1 MNFLSVENISKRY
14 GERLLFEN
22 ITFGIDQGQKAALVA
37 KNGSGKTTLLRL
49 LMGVEKPDTGNIVF
63 NNSIHV
69 GYLSQE
75 DHLNAGKTIKEEIF
89 EGENE
94 GFVALEAYNQAL
106 NEGDPE
112 RINQA
117 YQKVQTLGAWDLEV
131 KVEQILTQLELKDQ
145 EQRIEK
151 LSGGQKKRLAL
162 AKVLIH
168 EPDLLILDEPTNHL
182 DLDMIEWLEG
192 YLGQSQMTL
201 LIVTHDRYF
210 LEVICDIIFELT
222 PQEMHRYPGN
232 FSYYLEKKAERE
244 AHEAATVSKAK
255 NLMRKELE
263 WMRRQP
269 KARGTKQ
276 KARKDAFVELKG
288 KATPQKKDA
297 SLEMQIRME
306 RLGTKIIEFHNVKKS
321 FGALRILD
329 EFEYTFKRK
338 ECIGIVGK
346 NGVGK
351 TTFIEMLLGNEDVD
365 GGKIVRGETVK
376 FGYFAQKGMAFSD
389 DQRVIE
395 VVKEVAEYIPLVGGT
410 KITAAQLLER
420 FLFPRSMHYNL
431 VRKLSGGEKKRLQLL
446 RVLMENPNF
455 LILDEPT
462 NDLDIFT
469 LSVLEDF
476 LQSFQ
481 GVMVVV
487 SHDRY
492 FMDKLVDHLFVFRGE
507 GKVKDFPGNYTQWR
521 ESELQ
526 QQKNKAPKSSEK
538 QVEDS
543 QKSAAQEKR
552 KLSYNEQREFDQLSK
567 DIEELE
573 ARKKELTEQ
582 LQNETS
588 NDEMI
593 AVGNHLNAVVNA
605 LEEKEMRWLE
615 LAEFA

>member
-1 MNFLSVENISKRY
+1 MNYLSVEKISKRY

-22 ITFGIDQGQKAALVA
+22 ITFGIDQGQKAAIVA

-49 LMGVEKPDTGNIVF
+49 LMGVEKPDEGQVVF
-63 NNSIHV
+63 NNSIDV

-75 DHLNAGKTIKEEIF
+75 DQLDENKTIEKEITGSNHPGFIALKEYQIAVDKGDAEEI
-89 EGENE
+89 
-94 GFVALEAYNQAL
+94 
-106 NEGDPE
+106 D
-112 RINQA
+112 QA
-117 YQKVQTLGAWDLEV
+117 YQKVQRLDAWDLEV
-131 KVEQILTQLELKDQ
+131 TVDQILSQLGLHNKEQ
-145 EQRIEK
+145 EVK
-151 LSGGQKKRLAL
+151 TLSGGQKKRLAL

-168 EPDLLILDEPTNHL
+168 QPDLLILDEPTNHL

-192 YLGQSQMTL
+192 YLSQSSMTL

-222 PQEMHRYPGN
+222 PEEMHRYPGN

-244 AHEAATVSKAK
+244 ALEEATISKAK
-255 NLMRKELE
+255 NLMRKELD

-276 KARKDAFVELKG
+276 KARKDAFYDLKD
-288 KATPQKKDA
+288 KATPKRKDD
-297 SLEMQIRME
+297 EMDIQIRME
-306 RLGTKIIEFHNVKKS
+306 RLGTKILEFHNVKKS
-321 FGALRILD
+321 FGDLSILND
-329 EFEYTFKRK
+329 FEYVFKRK

-365 GGKIVRGETVK
+365 GGKIVTGETVK
-376 FGYFAQKGMAFSD
+376 FGYFAQKGMGFSD

-395 VVKEVAEYIPLVGGT
+395 VVKEVAEYIPLVGGN

-420 FLFPRSMHYNL
+420 FLFPRKMQYNL

-481 GVMVVV
+481 GILVVV

-492 FMDKLVDHLFVFRGE
+492 FMDKLVDHLFVFKGAGE
-507 GKVKDFPGNYTQWR
+507 VKDFPGNYSQWR
-521 ESELQ
+521 ESLKNE
-526 QQKNKAPKSSEK
+526 QKEQKSSKPVVEQKQAPK
-538 QVEDS
+538 ED
-543 QKSAAQEKR
+543 KPKK
-552 KLSYNEQREFDQLSK
+552 KLSYNEQREFGQLGEDIEKLEKQKTELSEKMQTISNGDEIIEIGNQLSA
-567 DIEELE
+567 I
-573 ARKKELTEQ
+573 
-582 LQNETS
+582 
-588 NDEMI
+588 
-593 AVGNHLNAVVNA
+593 VNQ

-615 LAEFA
+615 LSEYV